1 MLKHLIAAIIF
12 LSIFF
17 GCTENEKV
25 TLEFRIVEDEP
36 AAGLTEMVF
45 EPTGETFYLHN
56 EVLVKQHDVESAAV
70 VNQQERPTVELILTS
85 EGAKKFEELTA
96 QNVGKRCAMVLNGKL
111 LSAPTIRDTISGG
124 RVIINGIFAEA
135 EAEDI
140 ANGLNKK

>member
-1 MLKHLIAAIIF
+1 MLKHLIATLIF
-12 LSIFF
+12 LSILF

-25 TLEFRIVEDEP
+25 TLEFRIAEDEP
-36 AAGLTEMVF
+36 APDLTEIAF

-56 EVLVKQHDVESAAV
+56 GVLVNQHDVESAV
-70 VNQQERPTVELILTS
+70 VVMQLGQPAVELILTS

-111 LSAPTIRDTISGG
+111 LSAPIIRDTISGG
-124 RVIINGIFAEA
+124 RAIISGIFTES

-140 ANGLNKK
+140 AKGLTEE